1 MYAKPRSELT
11 TIIAVLYIVLA
22 LPAILGGLAILI
34 FAIPAVVSSMRPVD
48 LVAPLFGLAVAL
60 LLTLGGGVLL
70 VIDAVGLVGRREW
83 ARVLALVLAV
93 LMLPAL
99 PLGTVVGV
107 IALWHLLQA
116 DARQEFLRLPQP
128 T

>member
-48 LVAPLFGLAVAL
+48 LAPPLFGLTVAL

-99 PLGTVVGV
+99 PLGTVIGV
-107 IALWHLLQA
+107 VALWHLLQA
-116 DARQEFLRLPQP
+116 DSRQEFSRLPQP
-128 T
+128 L